1 MASFLDIFKRNFSL
15 FSSDIGIDLG
25 TATVLVYVKGKGIV
39 LNEPSV
45 VAVNKVTGKL
55 VAVGTEAQETLGRTP
70 DNIIAIRPL
79 REGVISDYEMTELM
93 IKEFIRKVQGFRLF
107 KPNVVICVPSIITEV
122 EERAVIDAGTQAG
135 AKRVFLIE
143 EPVAAAIG
151 AGLDISRPNG
161 NLVVDIGGGTTDI
174 AVISLGG
181 IVESTSIKI
190 AGDKFDEAII
200 KYVRRK
206 HNALIGERTAEQVK
220 KTIGCV
226 YPRTE
231 EEIME
236 VKGRCLMTG
245 LPRTITL
252 NSDEMVEALAE
263 PTETILE
270 TVHMVLERTP
280 PELVADISENGIVM
294 SGGGSLL
301 YGIDRLVTERTGIEA
316 HVADDALSCTAYG
329 AGRMLSR
336 LDSMTD
342 GMQNFA
348 RQRQLDKTGN

>member
-151 AGLDISRPNG
+151 AGLG
-161 NLVVDIGGGTTDI
+161 IG
-174 AVISLGG
+174 
-181 IVESTSIKI
+181 KI
-190 AGDKFDEAII
+190 GSAAMEAIGRQPEAAG
-200 KYVRRK
+200 KVRT
-206 HNALIGERTAEQVK
+206 NMIIVAALIEGV
-220 KTIGCV
+220 
-226 YPRTE
+226 
-231 EEIME
+231 
-236 VKGRCLMTG
+236 
-245 LPRTITL
+245 
-252 NSDEMVEALAE
+252 ALFAVVVCF
-263 PTETILE
+263 L
-270 TVHMVLERTP
+270 
-280 PELVADISENGIVM
+280 
-294 SGGGSLL
+294 
-301 YGIDRLVTERTGIEA
+301 
-316 HVADDALSCTAYG
+316 AL
-329 AGRMLSR
+329 
-336 LDSMTD
+336 
-342 GMQNFA
+342 
-348 RQRQLDKTGN
+348 

>member
-55 VAVGTEAQETLGRTP
+55 VADGTEAQETLGRTP

-245 LPRTITL
+245 LPRTFTL
-252 NSDEMVEALAE
+252 SSSEILEALEEVSSAIVEA
-263 PTETILE
+263 I
-270 TVHMVLERTP
+270 HGVLERTP
-280 PELVADISENGIVM
+280 PELTGDISSNGIVM
-294 SGGGSLL
+294 TGGGSLIW
-301 YGIDRLVTERTGIEA
+301 GFDKLVASKTGIPTR
-316 HVADDALSCTAYG
+316 VADEAVSCVAYG
-329 AGRMLSR
+329 TGNCLENLASMQDGTINLSR
-336 LDSMTD
+336 K
-342 GMQNFA
+342 
-348 RQRQLDKTGN
+348 RQMR

>member
-174 AVISLGG
+174 AVITLGSMAC
-181 IVESTSIKI
+181 STSLKLAGDALTAAVQRFVQEKYQIVVGENMAERIKI
-190 AGDKFDEAII
+190 ALGSVAPLPVPLSFEVSGKDLA
-200 KYVRRK
+200 
-206 HNALIGERTAEQVK
+206 TAS
-220 KTIGCV
+220 
-226 YPRTE
+226 
-231 EEIME
+231 
-236 VKGRCLMTG
+236 
-245 LPRTITL
+245 PRTIAL
-252 NSDEMVEALAE
+252 SDTDTREAFQ
-263 PTETILE
+263 PITEKLVSAVMGILE
-270 TVHMVLERTP
+270 VTP
-280 PELVADISENGIVM
+280 PELGADIMRQGM
-294 SGGGSLL
+294 LLTGGGALL
-301 YGIDRLVTERTGIEA
+301 RGFADRITRATRIPVYVDSDPLTTVLR
-316 HVADDALSCTAYG
+316 G
-329 AGRMLSR
+329 AGIT
-336 LDSMTD
+336 LDD
-342 GMQNFA
+342 PEKY
-348 RQRQLDKTGN
+348 RDLLIEC

>member
-25 TATVLVYVKGKGIV
+25 TATVLVYLKGKGIV

-45 VAVNKVTGKL
+45 VAVDRVTGKL
-55 VAVGTEAQETLGRTP
+55 IAVGSEAQETLGRTP
-70 DNIIAIRPL
+70 GNIVAIRPL
-79 REGVISDYEMTELM
+79 REGVISDYEMTECM

-135 AKRVFLIE
+135 AKRMFLIE

-151 AGLDISRPNG
+151 AGIDITKPNG
-161 NLVVDIGGGTTDI
+161 NLVVDVGGGTTDI

-181 IVESTSIKI
+181 VVESTSIKI

-200 KYVRRK
+200 KYIRRK
-206 HNALIGERTAEQVK
+206 HNALIGERTAEQIK
-220 KTIGCV
+220 KNIGCV
-226 YPRTE
+226 YPRSE

-245 LPRTITL
+245 LPRTFTVSSTEVLEALEEVSSAI
-252 NSDEMVEALAE
+252 VEA
-263 PTETILE
+263 I
-270 TVHMVLERTP
+270 HSVLERTP
-280 PELVADISENGIVM
+280 PELTGDISSNGIVM
-294 SGGGSLL
+294 TGGGSLIC
-301 YGIDRLVTERTGIEA
+301 GFDKLVASKTGIPTR
-316 HVADDALSCTAYG
+316 VADEAVSCVAYG
-329 AGRMLSR
+329 TGNCLENLSR
-336 LDSMTD
+336 MQD
-342 GMQNFA
+342 GTINLS
-348 RQRQLDKTGN
+348 RQRQLKGNR